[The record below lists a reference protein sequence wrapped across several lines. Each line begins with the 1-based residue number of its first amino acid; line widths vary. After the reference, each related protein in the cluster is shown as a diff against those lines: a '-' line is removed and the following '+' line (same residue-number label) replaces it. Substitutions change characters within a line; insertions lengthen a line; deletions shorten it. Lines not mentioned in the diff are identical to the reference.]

1 MKDDQTAAVLLEQ
14 SLRQKLAACN
24 GRPLEVLNAGVDSYA
39 PVLSFIQLK
48 RELTQLEPDLVILN
62 LDVSDLAQEAA
73 YRRQAVF
80 GDDGEVEAVP
90 QRDRW

>member
-1 MKDDQTAAVLLEQ
+1 M
-14 SLRQKLAACN
+14 
-24 GRPLEVLNAGVDSYA
+24 LNAGVDSYA

-62 LDVSDLAQEAA
+62 LDVSDLAQESA

-80 GDDGEVEAVP
+80 GDDGEVDGSAAT
-90 QRDRW
+90 DRW